1 LWRDINLPM
10 PAKIP
15 GGGAVETGTVCG
27 YDLEMMAPDGVK
39 SVRFADIL
47 RTISWYLARAKPF
60 VSIVSASRNHCLCR
74 FCEPGA
80 MVTIGRFVI

>member
-1 LWRDINLPM
+1 M

-15 GGGAVETGTVCG
+15 GAAAVETGTVCS
-27 YDLEMMAPDGVK
+27 YDLRIMAPDGVK
-39 SVRFADIL
+39 SGRFADIV
-47 RTISWYLARAKPF
+47 RTISWCVAHAKPL

-80 MVTIGRFVI
+80 MVTNGRFAI